1 MRIFNLSDETPPY
14 KPERKARTLK
24 IRGVKIEAGG
34 SSEVPDSVPISEF
47 SGLVSTNM
55 VSIDYVPQWYT
66 KAKQVR
72 ADRSMPTRAELDES
86 VEED

>member
-55 VSIDYVPQWYT
+55 VSIDYVHQGE
-66 KAKQVR
+66 AGQGGQVDAYPGR
-72 ADRSMPTRAELDES
+72 ARRIG
-86 VEED
+86 